1 MAHIH
6 LPDGVLPIEWA
17 LIYWAM
23 SLSII
28 ACITLYFRRTKR
40 LIDIKALSIAGAA
53 TAVAFVAF
61 QVEIPLLGGIHLNF
75 TPMLGILVGP
85 LIGSAS
91 SLIINLLSSALGH
104 GGWGPIGLNF
114 LVNLT
119 EIFVASACFR
129 LLFRR
134 FKRSMP
140 TIAFAAA
147 LIALTASNALMVGML
162 STSGIQGVAE
172 HIEETGAEAEAHE
185 HGALLENLLLLAAI
199 NEVAAVLEAVVTGFL
214 VAYVLRVKPDLIGGK
229 RA

>member
-6 LPDGVLPIEWA
+6 LPDGVLPIEWVI
-17 LIYWAM
+17 IYWVA

-40 LIDIKALSIAGAA
+40 RIDIKVLSIAGAA

-61 QVEIPLLGGIHLNF
+61 QVEIPLFGGIHLNF

-119 EIFVASACFR
+119 EIFLASACFR
-129 LLFRR
+129 LLSRR
-134 FKRSMP
+134 FKKSLP
-140 TIAFAAA
+140 AIAFAAA

-162 STSGIQGVAE
+162 STSGIQGVNG
-172 HIEETGAEAEAHE
+172 HLEETGVEGDALE

-199 NEVAAVLEAVVTGFL
+199 NEVAAIIESVVTGFL
-214 VAYVLRVKPDLIGGK
+214 VAYILRVKPDLIGVK

>member
-6 LPDGVLPIEWA
+6 LPDGVLPIEWVI
-17 LIYWAM
+17 IYWVA

-40 LIDIKALSIAGAA
+40 RVDIKVLSIAGAA

-61 QVEIPLLGGIHLNF
+61 QVEIPLFGGIHLNF

-119 EIFVASACFR
+119 EIFLASACFR
-129 LLFRR
+129 LLSRR
-134 FKRSMP
+134 FKKSLP
-140 TIAFAAA
+140 AIAFAAA

-162 STSGIQGVAE
+162 STSGIQGVNG
-172 HIEETGAEAEAHE
+172 HLEETGVEGDALE

-199 NEVAAVLEAVVTGFL
+199 NEVAAIIESVVTGFL
-214 VAYVLRVKPDLIGGK
+214 VAYILRVKPDLIGVK